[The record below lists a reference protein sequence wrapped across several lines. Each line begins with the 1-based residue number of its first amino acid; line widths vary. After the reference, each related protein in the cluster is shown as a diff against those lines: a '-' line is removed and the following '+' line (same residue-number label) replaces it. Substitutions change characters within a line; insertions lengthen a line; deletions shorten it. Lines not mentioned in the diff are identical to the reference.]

1 MLKKKL
7 LVSVIAGLCSLS
19 TQAAT
24 EFSYDGH
31 YVESEYDIAFAI
43 DYDLG
48 KGKKAEGGTLA
59 FSTHEGKQYMY
70 IAHPLGFKDLSYAE
84 SAQSGDCSKKCK
96 EDAKKAKKL
105 AESQYEEANSV
116 DGKCKNSCED
126 GKEAAGKKA
135 EQAIK
140 DSYTAGSGDD
150 ANDYLVGWEDSKQ
163 KNAEKAMKSE
173 YFTLSF
179 YSDSGVQKLT
189 FDPRIPG
196 LTDSDKIERE
206 REGVEENRVNDDE
219 LFLNTDPP
227 RNQIAVTDNGL
238 SISFLSTLNYNAS
251 LLNDGDFFGSLG
263 DFYDRSPETVKCG
276 DGPTSDETSSA
287 EACYKLADGTR
298 NDIFTDEKTWDF
310 NFGIEVEVSGNL
322 FGDGF
327 DITSLLPQNF
337 GVNNAGETVGVNKV
351 LVSLDDLHAS
361 DPKVRCAGTGIAGD
375 KTPCDVTITKK
386 PPGNG
391 PTPVPEPS
399 VLAVIGLG
407 IMGIWYRRR
416 KTA

>member
-1 MLKKKL
+1 M
-7 LVSVIAGLCSLS
+7 
-19 TQAAT
+19 
-24 EFSYDGH
+24 
-31 YVESEYDIAFAI
+31 
-43 DYDLG
+43 
-48 KGKKAEGGTLA
+48 
-59 FSTHEGKQYMY
+59 
-70 IAHPLGFKDLSYAE
+70 
-84 SAQSGDCSKKCK
+84 
-96 EDAKKAKKL
+96 
-105 AESQYEEANSV
+105 
-116 DGKCKNSCED
+116 
-126 GKEAAGKKA
+126 
-135 EQAIK
+135 
-140 DSYTAGSGDD
+140 
-150 ANDYLVGWEDSKQ
+150 
-163 KNAEKAMKSE
+163 
-173 YFTLSF
+173 
-179 YSDSGVQKLT
+179 
-189 FDPRIPG
+189 
-196 LTDSDKIERE
+196 
-206 REGVEENRVNDDE
+206 
-219 LFLNTDPP
+219 
-227 RNQIAVTDNGL
+227 
-238 SISFLSTLNYNAS
+238 NYNAS

-287 EACYKLADGTR
+287 EACYELADGTR

-337 GVNNAGETVGVNKV
+337 GVNNAGETVDGKKV